1 MIMKDR
7 QTLTGRIC
15 YYTWSKQKSCIWISS
30 VKGCKRVFQSTN
42 SCAYW
47 KSTQKIDMTS
57 LYHSGMIVQSHQ
69 RRSIQQKLCVCEC
82 ACVCACVYVGVCNT
96 SDIAWGSVFSRGPQ
110 SQSELGPNEQTRRL
124 TNYWWHVSSRLI
136 SWLLHVKW
144 LWFCCSEV
152 TGQIRRSTKTELT
165 ASTVN
170 ALIIRRIQHG
180 RRRERWREKQRD
192 RESEKSGGRK
202 RYRWE
207 RERDRKRERE
217 RGLRRESNTEK

>member
-1 MIMKDR
+1 MKANNYSLR
-7 QTLTGRIC
+7 H
-15 YYTWSKQKSCIWISS
+15 
-30 VKGCKRVFQSTN
+30 GCKHRES
-42 SCAYW
+42 
-47 KSTQKIDMTS
+47 
-57 LYHSGMIVQSHQ
+57 Q
-69 RRSIQQKLCVCEC
+69 RQLCPSQTHTHTHTHKQRPWVCVRSSIIQQCLCNVHRLHRHISHVVCVC
-82 ACVCACVYVGVCNT
+82 VCVCNT

-170 ALIIRRIQHG
+170 ALIIRRIQ
-180 RRRERWREKQRD
+180 Q
-192 RESEKSGGRK
+192 
-202 RYRWE
+202 
-207 RERDRKRERE
+207 DRK
-217 RGLRRESNTEK
+217 SVV